1 VSESTEPVADAAE
14 GSQSASTPTSKSTS
28 TSDGWLPSDAQ
39 ELLAR
44 IRVAVYLLGSLLA
57 TSLLVVGTVAV
68 IAEIKGTWHWAI
80 HLESTISFMAIA
92 IAVVLAA
99 LVPLLVALVVGRW
112 WVHA

>member
-1 VSESTEPVADAAE
+1 VSEPTESVADTGE
-14 GSQSASTPTSKSTS
+14 GSPPASASTSTS
-28 TSDGWLPSDAQ
+28 SDGWLPSDAQ

-44 IRVAVYLLGSLLA
+44 IRVTVYLLGSLLA

-92 IAVVLAA
+92 IGAILAV
-99 LVPLLVALVVGRW
+99 LVPLLIVLVAGRW
-112 WVHA
+112 WVDA